1 MKLFDIF
8 DESGEKLGEIHEPSS
23 EGGCFGFFVGF
34 IFLFFIF
41 GGGFFSW
48 YVFINDGFYKEF
60 LLEVIITMLIVGLS
74 SSLCVVRI
82 RKILRSILLSIL
94 IGGITFSLFA
104 ILNAESFFA
113 GLLLGLWISMLPA
126 SIFVIVFKLLIF
138 CFKQKK

>member
-34 IFLFFIF
+34 IFLFLIF
-41 GGGFFSW
+41 GGGFASW

-60 LLEVIITMLIVGLS
+60 LLEVIITMLIVGISSFLS
-74 SSLCVVRI
+74 VVGI
-82 RKILRSILLSIL
+82 KKIIRSILLSIL
-94 IGGITFSLFA
+94 VGGVTFGLFSV
-104 ILNAESFFA
+104 LNAEPFFA
-113 GLLLGLWISMLPA
+113 GLLLGIWISMLPT
-126 SIFVIVFKLLIF
+126 SIFVIVFKILIS